1 MASSGVVKVVCVV
14 VLFMAAMFLGGA
26 KAFVQCRNLE
36 DDLKPCI
43 PYIKQGGIPMEICCN
58 GIKTIYDKELVTLQD
73 IAKCLENL
81 ITDAFTGTFFRRAS
95 GLPDIC
101 GILG

>member
-14 VLFMAAMFLGGA
+14 VLFMAALFLGGA
-26 KAFVQCRNLE
+26 KAFLQCPKLV

-43 PYIKQGGIPMEICCN
+43 PYLEEGGTPMAVCCN
-58 GIKTIYDKELVTLQD
+58 GIKTIYDKDLATLQD
-73 IAKCLENL
+73 IAKCLEKL
-81 ITDAFTGTFFRRAS
+81 ITDAFTGTFSRRAS
-95 GLPDIC
+95 GLPRIC